1 MEKMLFLYIIF
12 KFIQYLTLKFRI
24 IMNFGRKLNNI
35 MIKNNYSM
43 YNILFKKILDEYFFV
58 NKIYN
63 SINL

>member
-1 MEKMLFLYIIF
+1 
-12 KFIQYLTLKFRI
+12 
-24 IMNFGRKLNNI
+24 MNFGRKLNNI